1 MTTVFNYL
9 RKEFLTLA
17 LLAGAAIYSMGG
29 QGGHAVN
36 LSPGDAMKSSYHSV
50 MHQSPVQGIRST
62 VRSYM
67 PSSFNGFSFGGKGG
81 SRSFAIGTGGPI
93 FLS

>member
-1 MTTVFNYL
+1 MTTIFRYL

-29 QGGHAVN
+29 TGGGAVN
-36 LSPGDAMKSSYHSV
+36 LSPAGAMQSSYHSV
-50 MHQSPVQGIRST
+50 MSQSPIQSIRGA

-67 PSSFNGFSFGGKGG
+67 PSFNSFGGKGG
-81 SRSFAIGTGGPI
+81 SSRSFAIGTGGPI